1 MRVILIICNVY
12 SGRGSD
18 GIDLCGCNA
27 TWKVCH
33 TSTYQHNQ
41 HTTTATGTGPADGV
55 SRARLAQSVI
65 SGQDRSRVR
74 RRDTEI
80 PVIRNMLTEGPVL
93 TTISYYNQG
102 SLHLRRCEQFV
113 CVMLM
118 VGG

>member
-93 TTISYYNQG
+93 TIISYYNQG
-102 SLHLRRCEQFV
+102 SLHLSLCNVDGWWIDISQS
-113 CVMLM
+113 
-118 VGG
+118 